1 MGAEPFSH
9 SFFEALAIGVLAAGA
24 SGRDRSNVTDVP
36 AKNTAAP
43 DCPMQDQS
51 MPISLQNLSAPGWR
65 RVTMP
70 LTPVSMLISMNVF
83 F

>member
-9 SFFEALAIGVLAAGA
+9 SFFESVAIGVLAAGA
-24 SGRDRSNVTDVP
+24 SGGDRSIVTDVP
-36 AKNTAAP
+36 AKKAAAP
-43 DCPMQDQS
+43 DRPNQDQS

-65 RVTMP
+65 GVTMP
-70 LTPVSMLISMNVF
+70 LMPVSMLISMNVF